1 MDEDTQA
8 YDATLESIKGNIYD
22 LTGVSIMQDADTYK
36 STYDVL
42 KDIAKVW
49 DKLTDKQRAGT
60 LENLFGKRQ
69 ANIGSAIIQNFS
81 QAEKAVDMMANSA
94 GSAEQEFAKAQ
105 EGISYKLNALKET
118 SVGIWQNL
126 IDSDAIKTGVDTLTG
141 LLGILD
147 KLTSALGTIGTIS
160 VAGGIFAS
168 SRGFNIFDEIKKY
181 QEEQSLFKKGSSRL
195 DMAKSFSNS
204 IDLFNNGED
213 IDNIANMTDA
223 LKKYL
228 SNCEVGE
235 ANVRGFANSQS
246 SLIGKVKNSISE
258 FGGAG
263 NAIKSFASSLAS
275 AAITAGAFALVGVAI
290 SATLDAIDKQ
300 INKQKYLEE
309 DANNAVNK
317 YQETASK
324 LEEVNTQ
331 LKENKA
337 RIKEIKSQGKLTY
350 TDKAEINKLE
360 KANTLLE
367 EQKKLLKKQKNKDQE
382 DAALKTAKALN
393 NKFAINGRYDG
404 YADILSKSGKEKS
417 KKEINLSNTGNKPLA
432 SDYNWVQDDIGNN
445 LQIYK
450 TEKSKMNSKNIKKN
464 SKVYK
469 KAKENVDKAE
479 ENLNQNLS
487 DINSALLTMNDSYS
501 NISKKEKKGQSL
513 TSNEKQIKSDY
524 ENLRDLY
531 KEVSLTVDP
540 DNYKSLKMSEI
551 LDTKDIEFTKD
562 ELMSLAKN
570 GGLDALDLTKFD
582 NLNQALKDS
591 GISAKEF
598 KEDVKALV
606 DDDSSVISDHTT
618 RINELSG
625 ALDNADDV
633 LKDFNTALEESA
645 SVTGMS
651 GDAIQNVKSMFASLD
666 GYDQSTLFENT
677 ANGVRLNK
685 DALRELTAEY
695 ESNQK
700 LAYANELQRLTD
712 DYNKTTVAIDNCTD
726 AKKKSKLIDQQSSLA
741 SQIEQVSQLA
751 SQYDGLTSAYS
762 KWESAMS
769 GSEEGDT
776 YDSVRDKLDDIK
788 KLYEDG
794 DVGTNKF
801 RTSAQLMTNKDL
813 TTASIDEVVD
823 AYEKGIVKMERY
835 FKEGTDGT
843 ENFLKDVQKV
853 NKEWAHMNDD
863 GTWEL
868 NFQSDKDVAD
878 ALGIN
883 VESVQQILRKLSDQ
897 GFEVNIETDS
907 ATENILS
914 LKEKAEEA
922 SQSLKEGLGKKF
934 DIDIEAGSLD
944 DINKQIDKLDEQI
957 KITSDSSDLEDMK
970 SVMSY
975 LIEQKQ
981 SLEAPTFMS
990 IDTSTLTGDIQA
1002 AVTLLQQYQQAVNEV
1017 EKNKKLDIDTA
1028 DAQKKADK
1036 LLGQIAGLS
1045 DNTKKA
1051 IGIDVKLDEKGI
1063 AKGLKDKSINV
1074 KEKVEGGD
1082 KVKQAGK
1089 DLNKIKDKSAKVTIK
1104 TSGKKTLESIKK
1116 TLKSLTDK
1124 TITVTTKQVN
1134 EKSDSKSSKKGKSK
1148 LRGSAYS
1155 GGSTGNWTI
1164 GFNGRSLGGEV
1175 GRELLVDSKTGRWRT
1190 IGDNGAEFFTHN
1202 STDIIFDHEQTEDL
1216 LNDGYTNSYGHS
1228 FLNGTAFKKGTK
1240 KNKKKKK
1247 TKTSKA
1253 SSKLK
1258 KVVSSVSKAG
1268 SKARGKLHKTS
1279 SSRKK
1284 SKKSKSSSS
1293 SSSRGSGSGSDSSS
1307 SDDSSSENSSETFD
1321 WVERALNAVD
1331 RVVKRLET
1339 AINNVYRD
1347 WSDRNSKIG
1356 EELSQLTAQMNYY
1369 QSGYNTYMAKANAVP
1384 LAENYKQMVRD
1395 GNWSIQDITDENLK
1409 SQINEYKQW
1418 YDAAMECN
1426 DKLEEIRENIGAT
1439 YKKAFDNIAK
1449 EYENRIKQLEASITN
1464 LENKFDLS
1472 KYQSNGMNDNYL
1484 TSQIDLYDAKA
1495 NQLVNEIANLEQKMR
1510 EALNSGYVGRYSE
1523 GYQEMESTVADLKNQ
1538 LVEAEKSISET
1549 YEKIFDNVTTKYEQQ
1564 TKYYQSYID
1573 ILDKSQTLAAT
1584 KGIMAS
1590 ESYYEN
1596 MIKYQQQNIDNMKA
1610 QEEALINSLE
1620 KAMAD
1625 GSVKQGS
1632 EKWFEFQDAIHGVQE
1647 DLVEANNTLE
1657 EFKNNIRDIKWDR
1670 FDYLQD
1676 EISKITE
1683 EAKFFED
1690 LFDNETLYDKDTGKN
1705 TQYGDAMMGL
1715 HAVSYETYKTQ
1726 AKDYAKAIKELDEAY
1741 KDDSLNQDYLNRR
1754 DELVKSQ
1761 REFILNA
1768 QDEKKAIKDLIENGY
1783 NAQLDALKELIS
1795 KRKDLLSQEK
1805 DLYNYETEIAKKTQ
1819 NISEL
1824 QKRYD
1829 AVRGDTSEESQKNIQ
1844 SLKKDLQNAKDELQQ
1859 TEYEKYISDQQA
1871 MLDNLATDFEDWI
1884 NNRMDT
1890 IDGEFEQVI
1899 ADINSNGSS
1908 ISETIN
1914 SAATAN
1920 GYTLSTAFNDIFNSK
1935 DGTLITEFGN
1945 RMGTL
1950 QTAIDSIRAGVEY
1963 MYKQAKAEADRKAAE
1978 QKAKEEAERQAR
1990 EAAERKRQAEL
2001 AAQQAAAAA
2010 AAQQQQQQ
2018 QNRRN
2023 IFTYKADSYP
2033 KNRLNISH
2041 SVVDALKYVNMDSS
2055 FGKRAQYYSAL
2066 GGSGAYT
2073 GSTSQ
2078 NNWLLSQVR
2087 SIFGFA
2093 QGGEI
2098 GALKSVIKDNGDDS
2112 LAINTFKQG
2121 EKIIPLNRVPEWD
2134 KLIATLPTLNTTLD
2148 SSFGQSSVEVGQ
2160 IQITLP
2166 NVKNYQDFKNAL
2178 IKDDKFNNAV
2188 ATMLDSKLN
2197 NKNSFNKLKFK

>member
-1 MDEDTQA
+1 MDEETQT
-8 YDATLESIKGNIYD
+8 YDATLESVKGNIHE

-81 QAEKAVDMMANSA
+81 QAEKAVDMMGDSA

-181 QEEQSLFKKGSSRL
+181 QEEQSLLKKGSSRL

-235 ANVRGFANSQS
+235 ANVQGFANSQS

-450 TEKSKMNSKNIKKN
+450 TEKSKINSKNIKKN

-551 LDTKDIEFTKD
+551 LDTKDIEFTKE

-598 KEDVKALV
+598 KEDMKALV

-645 SVTGMS
+645 SATGMS
-651 GDAIQNVKSMFASLD
+651 GEAIQNVKAMFAKLD
-666 GYDQSTLFENT
+666 GYDQGTLFENT

-695 ESNQK
+695 EANQK

-907 ATENILS
+907 ATDNILS

-922 SQSLKEGLGKKF
+922 SKSLKKSLGEKF
-934 DIDIEAGSLD
+934 NIDIEAGSLD

-990 IDTSTLTGDIQA
+990 IDTSTLTGDVQA

-1017 EKNKKLDIDTA
+1017 EKNKKLDIDTT

-1279 SSRKK
+1279 SSSKK

-1935 DGTLITEFGN
+1935 DGTLITDFGN

-2041 SVVDALKYVNMDSS
+2041 SFVDALKYVNMDSS

-2134 KLIATLPTLNTTLD
+2134 KLIATLPTLNTALD

>member
-1 MDEDTQA
+1 MDEETQT
-8 YDATLESIKGNIYD
+8 YDATLESVKGNIHE

-81 QAEKAVDMMANSA
+81 QAEKAVDMMGDSA

-160 VAGGIFAS
+160 IAGGIFAS

-181 QEEQSLFKKGSSRL
+181 QEEQSLLKKGSSRL

-235 ANVRGFANSQS
+235 ANVQGFANSQS

-275 AAITAGAFALVGVAI
+275 AAITAGAFALVGVTI

-382 DAALKTAKALN
+382 DSALKTAKALN
-393 NKFAINGRYDG
+393 NKFSINGRYDG
-404 YADILSKSGKEKS
+404 YASILSKEGKEKS
-417 KKEINLSNTGNKPLA
+417 KKEVNLSNTGNKPLA

-464 SKVYK
+464 SKIYK
-469 KAKENVDKAE
+469 KAKENVNKAE

-551 LDTKDIEFTKD
+551 LDTKDIEFTKE

-598 KEDVKALV
+598 KEDMKALV

-645 SVTGMS
+645 SATGMS
-651 GDAIQNVKSMFASLD
+651 GEAIQNVKAMFAKLD
-666 GYDQSTLFENT
+666 GYDQGTLFENT

-695 ESNQK
+695 EANQK

-741 SQIEQVSQLA
+741 SQIEQISQLA

-907 ATENILS
+907 ATDNILS

-922 SQSLKEGLGKKF
+922 SKSLKKSLGEKF
-934 DIDIEAGSLD
+934 NIDIEAGSLD

-990 IDTSTLTGDIQA
+990 IDTSTLTGDVQA

-1017 EKNKKLDIDTA
+1017 EKNKKLDIDTT

-1124 TITVTTKQVN
+1124 TITVTTKQVT
-1134 EKSDSKSSKKGKSK
+1134 EKSDSKSSKKGKSN

-1216 LNDGYTNSYGHS
+1216 LNDGYTNSYGYS

-1240 KNKKKKK
+1240 K
-1247 TKTSKA
+1247 A

-1258 KVVSSVSKAG
+1258 KVISSVSKAG
-1268 SKARGKLHKTS
+1268 SKARGKLPKTS
-1279 SSRKK
+1279 SSSKK

-1293 SSSRGSGSGSDSSS
+1293 SSSSGGGSDSSS
-1307 SDDSSSENSSETFD
+1307 SNDSSSENSSETFD
-1321 WVERALNAVD
+1321 WVERALNAID
-1331 RVVKRLET
+1331 KVVKRLET

-1356 EELSQLTAQMNYY
+1356 EELGQLTAQMNYY

-1495 NQLVNEIANLEQKMR
+1495 NQLVTEIANLEQKMR

-1768 QDEKKAIKDLIENGY
+1768 QDEKKAIKDLIEDGY

-2098 GALKSVIKDNGDDS
+2098 GALKSIIKGNGDDS

-2134 KLIATLPTLNTTLD
+2134 KLIATLPTLNTALD
-2148 SSFGQSSVEVGQ
+2148 NSFGQSSVEVGQ